1 MANPAISAQTS
12 LLIIGNL
19 KKKNEMDTG
28 IESLEDILE
37 DEAKMEKVNSD
48 KYLGDI
54 ITADGTNDK
63 NVKARTDKG
72 YGIIDQLMDIFRDYS
87 FGPYFFQVDVMF
99 RNSMFINAIL
109 CNSEVWYNLSE
120 ANINQLELV
129 DETLIRRIF
138 EYLANKQ
145 SLQYRVFQAQLKSPC
160 KGDWTSTVSND
171 LCELGI
177 TLTHQEI
184 SRMSKEKFQTFL

>member
-1 MANPAISAQTS
+1 MKLQFGVDKCHQIH
-12 LLIIGNL
+12 IGKSSHTCPDLFIDNWKL
-19 KKKNEMDTG
+19 EKKNEMDTG
-28 IESLEDILE
+28 IESLEDVLE

-72 YGIIDQLMDIFRDYS
+72 YGIIDQLIDIFRDYS
-87 FGPYFFQVDVMF
+87 FGPSFFQVAVMF

-120 ANINQLELV
+120 ANMYQPIG
-129 DETLIRRIF
+129 TCR
-138 EYLANKQ
+138 
-145 SLQYRVFQAQLKSPC
+145 
-160 KGDWTSTVSND
+160 
-171 LCELGI
+171 
-177 TLTHQEI
+177 
-184 SRMSKEKFQTFL
+184 